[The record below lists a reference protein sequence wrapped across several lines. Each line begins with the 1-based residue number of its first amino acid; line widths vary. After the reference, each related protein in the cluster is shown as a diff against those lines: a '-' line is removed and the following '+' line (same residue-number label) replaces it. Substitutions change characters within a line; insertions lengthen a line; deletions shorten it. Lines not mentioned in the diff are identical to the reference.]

1 MRRRDP
7 VAQLQPAPADLTRFT
22 GEWTADA
29 LTAWLVARAAWRES
43 ATEALPRITA
53 LERAAM
59 TNLKVPRALIEAEAR
74 ASRSV
79 RSKPQSGKDSR

>member
-1 MRRRDP
+1 MKRREP
-7 VAQLQPAPADLTRFT
+7 TPQLQVAPADLKRYS
-22 GEWTADA
+22 GEWTADG
-29 LTAWLVARAAWRES
+29 LVAWLEARAAWRES
-43 ATEALPRITA
+43 AAEPLGGLTA

>member
-43 ATEALPRITA
+43 TAEALPRITA
-53 LERAAM
+53 LERAAL
-59 TNLKVPRALIEAEAR
+59 TSLKVPTALVAADR
-74 ASRSV
+74 R
-79 RSKPQSGKDSR
+79 DST